1 LDAVRKTRSARSTE
15 MYSAV
20 EPVKDLTVTLA
31 EVAPASTETARRHD
45 VTADVA
51 KDGRG
56 SSIYPDRHRNE

>member
-1 LDAVRKTRSARSTE
+1 

-20 EPVKDLTVTLA
+20 EPVKDSTVTLA
-31 EVAPASTETARRHD
+31 EVVPANTATARRHD